1 MKLYILSILSLFL
14 FASELSAQTNN
25 GFKYQGVL
33 RDASGNILDGQ
44 NVSLNFSIRQQ
55 TINGTIIYQQ
65 TINQTV
71 NPIGAVTVVI
81 GEGTATIGDFNTIDW
96 SQGPYFLE
104 TAVDITGGTN
114 FSTLGTTEL
123 LSVPYALHSNTA
135 SKVQNVTASERIA
148 ITTPTQG
155 QLVFCTDCGAN
166 GELQVYNGTLWTNM
180 VGGSIQTP

>member
-1 MKLYILSILSLFL
+1 MKLYIISILSLLL
-14 FASELSAQTNN
+14 FTNELNAQTNN

-71 NPIGAVTVVI
+71 NAIGVVAVVI
-81 GEGTATIGDFNTIDW
+81 GEGVAIIGDFNTIDW

-123 LSVPYALHSNTA
+123 LGVPYALHSNTA
-135 SKVQNVTASERIA
+135 SKVQNVTATERIA

-155 QLVFCTDCGAN
+155 QLVFCTDCGTN
-166 GELQVYNGTLWTNM
+166 GELQVYNGTIWTNM
-180 VGGSIQTP
+180 VGGAIQTP